1 MMMEAISLYD
11 DRGEIHTT
19 IRGDAVAIQTTI
31 DNTTDQWVDGD
42 WFGLPKYVSN
52 GEVLDR
58 PVNPATASGMTL
70 LNVPVP
76 ATLLIGREI
85 YDVTESTVELE
96 FNLPGTYTVKV
107 IAWPYLD
114 KEFTIE
120 NPAP

>member
-1 MMMEAISLYD
+1 MRTVSFYDQSGRIISTVS
-11 DRGEIHTT
+11 GNAESIEMT
-19 IRGDAVAIQTTI
+19 IES
-31 DNTTDQWVDGD
+31 TDYPWIEGD
-42 WFGLPKYVSN
+42 WFGKPVYVVS
-52 GEVLDR
+52 GLVTDR
-58 PVNPATASGMTL
+58 PENPATLSGLTL

-76 ATLLIGREI
+76 STIQIRNQYYEA
-85 YDVTESTVELE
+85 TESTVELE